1 MNSVEDVLVVGAGPA
16 GLAVAR
22 ELTRAGLRPRVVD
35 GAARVAQPWR
45 DRHDMLHL
53 NTHSRFSA
61 LPGLRFPRAAGA
73 FPYRD
78 DVVRYLE
85 DYARRLPVDIDW
97 GVAVNRV
104 DPQDGH
110 WVARSGAG
118 DLAARDIVLAT
129 GPDHVP
135 VRPRWPGEAE
145 FRGEVRHAADVRR
158 PRDLAGRRVLIV
170 GGGNS
175 GVDLAGALLRVG
187 VGKLWVSVRHG
198 VTIIPRRLGP
208 VPVHP
213 LGVFARGAPVR
224 VQDLTVGLTSRLAFG
239 DLGRLGYPPPQ
250 QGAASLFAA
259 RGISPA
265 ADDGFVAALRR
276 GAAAVVGPVT
286 RFARDGVVLADGQR
300 LDSDVVVCAT
310 GYRPG
315 LEPLVGHLDVLDDRG
330 RPVAVPGPVD
340 GWPGLWFAGQRPPFH
355 GNLYERGPEARRL
368 AARLHR
374 RRSGR
379 VGQVVGGRRAARDAD
394 LPAGSVR
401 T

>member
-1 MNSVEDVLVVGAGPA
+1 M
-16 GLAVAR
+16 
-22 ELTRAGLRPRVVD
+22 LT
-35 GAARVAQPWR
+35 
-45 DRHDMLHL
+45 L
-53 NTHSRFSA
+53 NTHGRFSA

-73 FPYRD
+73 FPHRD
-78 DVVRYLE
+78 DVVRYME
-85 DYARRLPVDIDW
+85 DYLRRLPVDVEW
-97 GVAVNRV
+97 GVAVDRV
-104 DPQDGH
+104 DPDDGH
-110 WVARSGAG
+110 WVARTARG
-118 DLAARDIVLAT
+118 DLAVRDIVLAT
-129 GPDHVP
+129 GPDRVP

-187 VGKLWVSVRHG
+187 IDKLWVSVRHG
-198 VTIIPRRLGP
+198 VIVVPRRLGP

-213 LGVFARGAPVR
+213 LGVLARRAPVR

-239 DLGRLGYPPPQ
+239 DLRRLGYPPPQ

-276 GAAAVVGPVT
+276 GDALVVGPVA
-286 RFARDGVVLADGQR
+286 RFVSDGVVLADGQQ
-300 LDSDVVVCAT
+300 LDADDVICAT

-340 GWPGLWFAGQRPPFH
+340 GWRGLWFAGQCPPFH
-355 GNLYERGPEARRL
+355 GNLYGRGPEASRIATRL
-368 AARLHR
+368 R

-379 VGQVVGGRRAARDAD
+379 AARGA
-394 LPAGSVR
+394 LSTTRG
-401 T
+401 

>member
-1 MNSVEDVLVVGAGPA
+1 MSLVEDVLVVGAGPA
-16 GLAVAR
+16 GLAVAH
-22 ELTRAGLRPRVVD
+22 ELARVGLRPRVVD
-35 GAARVAQPWR
+35 GAGRVAQPWR

-73 FPYRD
+73 FPHRD

-85 DYARRLPVDIDW
+85 EYVRRLPVDVEWDIVV
-97 GVAVNRV
+97 GRV
-104 DPQDGH
+104 DHEDRH
-110 WVARSGAG
+110 WVARSAAG
-118 DLAARDIVLAT
+118 DLHARDIVVAT
-129 GPDHVP
+129 GSDRVP
-135 VRPRWPGEAE
+135 VRQRWPGEAE
-145 FRGEVRHAADVRR
+145 FPGEIRHAADVRR

-198 VTIIPRRLGP
+198 VTILPRRLGR

-213 LGVFARGAPVR
+213 LGILARGAPVR
-224 VQDLTVGLTSRLAFG
+224 FQDLTVEMTSRLAFG
-239 DLGRLGYPPPQ
+239 DLRRVGYPPPQ

-265 ADDGFVAALRR
+265 ADDGFVAALQR
-276 GAAAVVGPVT
+276 GRASVVGPVD
-286 RFARDGVVLADGQR
+286 RFAADGVVLADGQR
-300 LDSDVVVCAT
+300 LDADVVVCAT

-315 LEPLVGHLDVLDDRG
+315 LEPLVGHLDVLDGRG
-330 RPVAVPGPVD
+330 RPVAVPGPVS

-355 GNLYERGPEARRL
+355 GNLYGRGPEARRL
-368 AARLHR
+368 AARMRHGR
-374 RRSGR
+374 ERSGPPPAST
-379 VGQVVGGRRAARDAD
+379 GSGTLPGSALPRR
-394 LPAGSVR
+394 
-401 T
+401 